1 MGDTVVISFL
11 HPGVAQFG
19 SALEWGSRGR
29 RFDSSHSDQM
39 NRKIPGI
46 VRFRGFFYV
55 SVLDVISHC
64 CRKKN
69 EKANRKS
76 WDVPDLFRFAFCF
89 MPWYNRE
96 IKGRHR
102 KCFVQ
107 PKEEAQ
113 Q

>member
-1 MGDTVVISFL
+1 MVKIKFFKKFEKNTCQIGDTVVISFL

-39 NRKIPGI
+39 NGKIPGI
-46 VRFRGFFYV
+46 VRFQGFFYV
-55 SVLDVISHC
+55 SALG
-64 CRKKN
+64 RKYHI
-69 EKANRKS
+69 
-76 WDVPDLFRFAFCF
+76 RFAFWF
-89 MPWYNRE
+89 GPWYNRK
-96 IKGRHR
+96 IKGR
-102 KCFVQ
+102 CIDYFVQ